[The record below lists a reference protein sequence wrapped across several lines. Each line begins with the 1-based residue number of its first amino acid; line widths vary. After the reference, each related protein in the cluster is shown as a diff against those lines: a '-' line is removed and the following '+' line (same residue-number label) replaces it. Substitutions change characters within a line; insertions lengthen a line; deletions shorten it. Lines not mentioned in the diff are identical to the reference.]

1 MGWFTQKDGGTQ
13 VTEDTVF
20 TGTANQTLYAHWAQR
35 ETISHDWFTY
45 TAPTSMDY
53 DEASHA
59 FDFSLQSPYESL
71 KDTMVVSY
79 KKQGSNSEWTQAL
92 PVNAGTYDV
101 KITRD
106 GDDYYLPMEELFI
119 SGAMVINRIHMY
131 YNAGSQYP
139 TYLPWPKVSCSN
151 HNLTVALPSAYK
163 GDGAATYILR
173 TVNDDN
179 TQTEY
184 ARNTTGTFSNV
195 PDGMYVT
202 YIEVAQGSNYLA
214 TRTLSD
220 SFHIVN
226 GNYSKYGLKA
236 TTAAVQP
243 EAAIPVQAVH
253 LSADSGDTAPL
264 MTLSPEQVCLNR
276 GKEFQITLDLS
287 QATDVWGILANV
299 DYDSETLELTS
310 YTLGDTFTQ
319 EQYRVQ
325 EDLTAAPFRLLAT
338 LDEIGTTS
346 AQGAFVTLNFKV
358 KETAQEKDTA
368 ISLSRLEVVGE
379 SAPVAVEAGHDVPMA
394 VDETAPVLEGI
405 ADGQTYQGDTLV
417 TVVEPHLQ
425 SVAVNGKEVTVTD
438 HTFTL
443 SPTLGKLTVVATD
456 YAGNQTTVTVTV
468 EPIPEE
474 EGPAAT
480 GDSSHLLLWTAGMLL
495 GLGGLA
501 ALAFVSTK
509 RHKKS

>member
-1 MGWFTQKDGGTQ
+1 M
-13 VTEDTVF
+13 
-20 TGTANQTLYAHWAQR
+20 
-35 ETISHDWFTY
+35 
-45 TAPTSMDY
+45 
-53 DEASHA
+53 
-59 FDFSLQSPYESL
+59 
-71 KDTMVVSY
+71 
-79 KKQGSNSEWTQAL
+79 
-92 PVNAGTYDV
+92 
-101 KITRD
+101 
-106 GDDYYLPMEELFI
+106 
-119 SGAMVINRIHMY
+119 
-131 YNAGSQYP
+131 
-139 TYLPWPKVSCSN
+139 
-151 HNLTVALPSAYK
+151 
-163 GDGAATYILR
+163 
-173 TVNDDN
+173 
-179 TQTEY
+179 
-184 ARNTTGTFSNV
+184 
-195 PDGMYVT
+195 
-202 YIEVAQGSNYLA
+202 
-214 TRTLSD
+214 
-220 SFHIVN
+220 
-226 GNYSKYGLKA
+226 
-236 TTAAVQP
+236 
-243 EAAIPVQAVH
+243 
-253 LSADSGDTAPL
+253 
-264 MTLSPEQVCLNR
+264 
-276 GKEFQITLDLS
+276 
-287 QATDVWGILANV
+287 
-299 DYDSETLELTS
+299 
-310 YTLGDTFTQ
+310 
-319 EQYRVQ
+319 
-325 EDLTAAPFRLLAT
+325 AT

>member
-1 MGWFTQKDGGTQ
+1 
-13 VTEDTVF
+13 
-20 TGTANQTLYAHWAQR
+20 
-35 ETISHDWFTY
+35 
-45 TAPTSMDY
+45 
-53 DEASHA
+53 
-59 FDFSLQSPYESL
+59 
-71 KDTMVVSY
+71 
-79 KKQGSNSEWTQAL
+79 
-92 PVNAGTYDV
+92 
-101 KITRD
+101 
-106 GDDYYLPMEELFI
+106 
-119 SGAMVINRIHMY
+119 
-131 YNAGSQYP
+131 
-139 TYLPWPKVSCSN
+139 
-151 HNLTVALPSAYK
+151 
-163 GDGAATYILR
+163 
-173 TVNDDN
+173 
-179 TQTEY
+179 
-184 ARNTTGTFSNV
+184 
-195 PDGMYVT
+195 MYVT